1 VNKRN
6 VRKKWQQLKV
16 SAGSDGSLL
25 FDDLLGEAVQEIW
38 KLAGENHITTEHLG
52 WLGWEL
58 VTVCK
63 GWMYYKREV
72 IED

>member
-1 VNKRN
+1 MTI
-6 VRKKWQQLKV
+6 RKKWQQLK
-16 SAGSDGSLL
+16 ANAKPDGSLC
-25 FDDLLGEAVQEIW
+25 FDDVLSDVVQEIVT
-38 KLAGENHITTEHLG
+38 LAGENHITMEHLG